1 MDFEHQSEP
10 LLPFD
15 KFIKRIVRY
24 TFFSAVLLG
33 TSLGIGILGYHYIN
47 DLAWIDA
54 LLNASMIL
62 TGMGPIDAM
71 KNDAAK
77 LFASF
82 YSIFSGVVFLSTV
95 AVFLSPIAHRF
106 LHKLHVD
113 EE

>member
-47 DLAWIDA
+47 DLA
-54 LLNASMIL
+54 
-62 TGMGPIDAM
+62 
-71 KNDAAK
+71 
-77 LFASF
+77 
-82 YSIFSGVVFLSTV
+82 
-95 AVFLSPIAHRF
+95 
-106 LHKLHVD
+106 
-113 EE
+113 